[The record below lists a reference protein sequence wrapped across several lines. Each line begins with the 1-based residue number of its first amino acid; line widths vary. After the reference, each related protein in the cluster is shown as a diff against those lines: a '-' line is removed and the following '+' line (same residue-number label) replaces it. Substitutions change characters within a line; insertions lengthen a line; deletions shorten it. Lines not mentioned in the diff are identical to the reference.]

1 MMVLTAPMK
10 NSIWTSSKEASGQWH
25 TISANYGSN
34 LTEGVKS
41 MKHYLY
47 AIGAILCWASLPA
60 ATGSGLADLSTEEL
74 MFFSFSSAA
83 IFITALLG
91 MFGAALVISSG
102 KELNFGMEYMQ
113 GYMLA
118 LFCGLIWAS
127 FSVTL
132 GHIRLKREP
141 MTTFTIYAALLS
153 AGLYRFT
160 LPMRYRQ

>member
-1 MMVLTAPMK
+1 
-10 NSIWTSSKEASGQWH
+10 
-25 TISANYGSN
+25 
-34 LTEGVKS
+34 